1 MHIKSND
8 IVEIFLG
15 GTLEE
20 LGQLASAL
28 DLFCKQYGLDDL
40 TKNQINL
47 ILEELY
53 TNTANYGFKDI
64 KNGRVKIRLTIAD
77 GQLEIFYQDNGV
89 AFNPLE
95 KDNPDTL
102 LSVDDR
108 AIGGLGIFL
117 VKTLTNH
124 LAYSRVDQYNQITM
138 KKTLPL
144 KRN

>member
-1 MHIKSND
+1 MNSKSND
-8 IVEIFLG
+8 TVEIFLG

-20 LGQLASAL
+20 LNQLGLAL
-28 DLFCKQYGLDDL
+28 DLFCSKNGLDDL

-53 TNTANYGFKDI
+53 TNTANYGFKEVE
-64 KNGRVKIRLTIAD
+64 NGRVTIKLSIID

-89 AFNPLE
+89 AFNPLA

-102 LSVDDR
+102 LNLDDR
-108 AIGGLGIFL
+108 AIGGLGVFL

-124 LAYSRVDQYNQITM
+124 LTYSRVDQYNQILM

-144 KRN
+144 KRR